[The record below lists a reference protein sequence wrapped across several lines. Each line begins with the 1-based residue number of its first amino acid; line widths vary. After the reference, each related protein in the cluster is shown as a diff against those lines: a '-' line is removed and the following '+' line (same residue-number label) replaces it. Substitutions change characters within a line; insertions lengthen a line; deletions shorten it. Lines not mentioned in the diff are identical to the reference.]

1 MQTNE
6 LRHRRLRS
14 GLIALALALSALI
27 FLIASPRM
35 AFAADEESGA
45 AVPGANGSYG
55 TSSLFADEGA
65 HEAAREHRRSSA
77 SGNAQLLGA
86 ILGEIAKSSDTV
98 YEQQAEAA
106 QEQREQ
112 QRLEEEARVAAEEAA
127 REENVR
133 ASVADIALGLLGV
146 PYVSGGATPAGFDCS
161 GLVRYCVLQ
170 ACGWELPRTAAGQ
183 SAMGHSV
190 SFSELQPGDL
200 LFWGGAGGA
209 WHVAISLGG
218 DSYVHAPAPG
228 QSVSVGTFQYF
239 TPSFA
244 RRLSF

>member
-6 LRHRRLRS
+6 LRHHRLRS

-27 FLIASPRM
+27 FVIASPRM

-98 YEQQAEAA
+98 YEQQA
-106 QEQREQ
+106 
-112 QRLEEEARVAAEEAA
+112 AAEEAA

-146 PYVSGGATPAGFDCS
+146 PYVSGGTTPAGFDCS

-170 ACGWELPRTAAGQ
+170 ACGWELPRTAVGQ